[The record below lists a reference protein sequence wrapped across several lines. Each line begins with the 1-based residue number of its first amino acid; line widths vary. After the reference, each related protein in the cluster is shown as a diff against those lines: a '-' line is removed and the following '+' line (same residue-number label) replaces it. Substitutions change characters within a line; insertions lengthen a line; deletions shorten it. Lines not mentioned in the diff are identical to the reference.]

1 MKASKVMIN
10 FLFPPRCAI
19 CDKVIDVKG
28 PHICDKCRPFLSKLE
43 EPRCYKCG
51 NELSQE
57 EDEYCRGCLEN
68 ERSYIKGFPVYKY
81 KPPLQDSLMAFKY
94 LGKQE
99 NAEFYAEEIYAE
111 YGKTFRELGIQA
123 LIPVPIHRRK
133 YITRGYN
140 QAGLIAAELGKK
152 LGIPV
157 LEELLTRDTYTEPQK
172 NLNHEKRE
180 HNLKGAF
187 SANTRVLEKIK
198 VPEIALLVDDIY
210 TTGATIQICTK
221 VCMEIGIQKVYYTSV
236 ACGSGA

>member
-1 MKASKVMIN
+1 
-10 FLFPPRCAI
+10 
-19 CDKVIDVKG
+19 
-28 PHICDKCRPFLSKLE
+28 
-43 EPRCYKCG
+43 
-51 NELSQE
+51 
-57 EDEYCRGCLEN
+57 
-68 ERSYIKGFPVYKY
+68 
-81 KPPLQDSLMAFKY
+81 MAFKY

-140 QAGLIAAELGKK
+140 QAGLIAAELGEK

-172 NLNHEKRE
+172 NLNYEKRE

-187 SANTRVLEKIK
+187 SANVRVLEKTE